1 MNNQWNLKNIFENDQ
16 EWELAIEKLTP
27 LIEKIPSYKGRLNE
41 NETFHEF
48 MLLDLEIAM
57 LIMPIYSYAHLASDL
72 NRKDINLTQKMQR
85 AYISF
90 MKYNQV
96 SSWVTPEIISIG
108 KEKVLEMI
116 DAYEDLHQF
125 RFSIEKT
132 FHNQEHILADS
143 QEAIITNFS
152 NITRGN
158 EIYSALAVSDHEDS
172 FVKLSDGKKYKITH
186 GNFRGLLAELKE
198 DKDRRKVLGAIF
210 KGYEKFKNTYA
221 SIYTNVMKTEWA
233 NAKSRGF
240 NSVLESKLFVRNI
253 PTSVFMSLIETTRAN
268 TEPVKK
274 YYKLRKK
281 YFGLKKIH
289 TYDRFLE
296 MSNSTRK
303 YTYEEGKEL
312 FFASLEGMNEEFV
325 NNQHR
330 AVEDGYV
337 DVYEKDGKVTGAYSS
352 GIYGYHPYILLNYN
366 NDLDNVFTLAH
377 ESGHSAHTL
386 FSNEAQPYAT
396 SDYAIFVAEIASTFN
411 EHNLLDYMVANA
423 TSKEERICLL
433 QKAIDDIL
441 STYYRQTLFA
451 NYEYEA
457 FKLVEEN
464 KPVTEAELSKIMVDL
479 YKDYY
484 DIDITKEPGKQY
496 IWAYIPHLFNTPYYV
511 YQYATSFSAS
521 LKIYENIKNNV
532 PGAMDNYI
540 KMLKAGG
547 SQYPIDIVK
556 LAGVDLSSKEP
567 FLAVVNRL
575 TDLVDQLEKLISE

>member
-1 MNNQWNLKNIFENDQ
+1 MKNQWNLKNIFKTEQ
-16 EWELAIEKLTP
+16 EWENSLALLTP
-27 LIEKIPSYKGRLNE
+27 LIERIPSYKGKLGDSQ
-41 NETFHEF
+41 TFHEF
-48 MLLDLEIAM
+48 MLLDLEISKI
-57 LIMPIYSYAHLASDL
+57 IMPIYSYAHLASDL
-72 NRKDINLTQKMQR
+72 NRKDIQLTQRMQR
-85 AYISF
+85 AYIAF

-96 SSWVTPEIISIG
+96 SSWVTPEIISLG
-108 KEKVLEMI
+108 KDKVLSMI
-116 DAYEDLHQF
+116 DEYEDLHQF
-125 RFSIEKT
+125 RFSMEQT

-143 QEAIITNFS
+143 QEAIISNFS
-152 NITRGN
+152 NITRGS

-210 KGYEKFKNTYA
+210 KGYEKYKNTYA
-221 SIYTNVMKTEWA
+221 SIYTNVMKAEWA

-281 YFGLKKIH
+281 YFGLKKVH

-325 NNQHR
+325 INQHR
-330 AVEDGYV
+330 AVEEGYV

-366 NDLDNVFTLAH
+366 DDLDNVFTLAH

-386 FSNEAQPYAT
+386 FSNEAQPMAT
-396 SDYAIFVAEIASTFN
+396 ANYAIFVAEIASTFN
-411 EHNLLDYMVANA
+411 EHNLLDYMVAHAN
-423 TSKEERICLL
+423 SKEERICLL

-441 STYYRQTLFA
+441 ATYYRQTLFA

-521 LKIYENIKNNV
+521 LKIYENIKNKV
-532 PGAMDNYI
+532 PGAMENYL
-540 KMLKAGG
+540 KLLKAGG

-556 LAGVDLSSKEP
+556 LAGVDLSCKDP

-575 TDLVDQLEKLISE
+575 SDLVNQLEKLINE

>member
-41 NETFHEF
+41 KETFHEF

-274 YYKLRKK
+274 YYQLRKK

-556 LAGVDLSSKEP
+556 LAGVDLSCKEP